1 MAISPKT
8 SPAALEQLIYVSI
21 DTREVTN
28 PIRAADILAEAR
40 RNNARDDITGVLT
53 FTGGRFVQILEGRND
68 RLEDLLARLAVD
80 HRHRDLNILAR
91 RTITHRDFQGWDMV
105 SPRLARSQIDRLNVL
120 LNQVPTDLDTYVD
133 LLAEAV
139 HRQASAL
146 AEYGYDPRVDTQ
158 DGQPPQSPT
167 A

>member
-1 MAISPKT
+1 MAISLKT
-8 SPAALEQLIYVSI
+8 SPDALEQLIYVSI

-53 FTGGRFVQILEGRND
+53 FTGGRFVQILEGRNE

-80 HRHRDLNILAR
+80 HRHRDLKILAR
-91 RTITHRDFQGWDMV
+91 RTITHRDFHGWDMV
-105 SPRLARSQIDRLNVL
+105 SPRLARSQIDKLNL
-120 LNQVPTDLDTYVD
+120 LLTQTPADLAAYVD

-146 AEYGYDPRVDTQ
+146 AEYGYDAREDAP
-158 DGQPPQSPT
+158 DGQPVGSPT

>member
-1 MAISPKT
+1 MAISLKT
-8 SPAALEQLIYVSI
+8 SPDALEQLIYVSI

-53 FTGGRFVQILEGRND
+53 FTGGRFVQILEGRNE

-80 HRHRDLNILAR
+80 HRHRDLKILAR
-91 RTITHRDFQGWDMV
+91 RTITNRDFHGWDMV
-105 SPRLARSQIDRLNVL
+105 SPRLARSQIDKLNL
-120 LNQVPTDLDTYVD
+120 LLTQPPADLDAYVD

-146 AEYGYDPRVDTQ
+146 AEYGYDAREDAP
-158 DGQPPQSPT
+158 DGQPAGSPT